1 MKERRYIMMKVTSM
15 QGTGAL
21 PTNSGNQTTQNDEIS
36 KNLLQQIASYQKQLQ
51 ELPTNESMSPEA
63 KMKKRQE
70 IMKEMAK
77 LNQQLQQRQMELRKE
92 QQAEHDPVSEL
103 SGQTKPN
110 QMEGK
115 EGGISRGRMEAM
127 ISADTSLKQAKVQE
141 SVGTRLESRAAILKT
156 EIQQDKGSGADTTH
170 KEAELDKLQSK
181 AMSITKEQMSA
192 LEGVNRKLK
201 ESDVTEEKTEDA
213 EEKTED
219 AHRFVKNDETS
230 SFDRTD
236 QTDINIPP
244 SDSYQ
249 GMDVY
254 V

>member
-1 MKERRYIMMKVTSM
+1 MKINSM
-15 QGTGAL
+15 QGTGAV
-21 PTNSGNQTTQNDEIS
+21 PTDRGNKATQNDEIS

-92 QQAEHDPVSEL
+92 QQAGHDPVSEMAE
-103 SGQTKPN
+103 QTK
-110 QMEGK
+110 QKLTEGK
-115 EGGISRGRMEAM
+115 EGGISLGKMEAM

-141 SVGTRLESRAAILKT
+141 SVGTRLESRAAILET
-156 EIQQDKGSGADTTH
+156 EIRQDKGSGTDTSQ
-170 KEAELDKLQSK
+170 KEAELVELEGKINSNAK
-181 AMSITKEQMSA
+181 GQMSA
-192 LEGVNRKLK
+192 LDGVNREVK
-201 ESDVTEEKTEDA
+201 EADDTEEKTDSTQKSDE
-213 EEKTED
+213 
-219 AHRFVKNDETS
+219 NDEVEVLNGS
-230 SFDRTD
+230 D
-236 QTDINIPP
+236 QTDIKVPI

-249 GMDVY
+249 VVDVY